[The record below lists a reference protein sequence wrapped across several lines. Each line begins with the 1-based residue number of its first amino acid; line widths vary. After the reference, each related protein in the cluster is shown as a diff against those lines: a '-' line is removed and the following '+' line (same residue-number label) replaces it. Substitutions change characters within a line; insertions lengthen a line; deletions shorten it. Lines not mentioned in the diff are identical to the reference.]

1 MFDAAANAFDDARTK
16 GATDAIE
23 YLRTIKA
30 TVNLRP
36 RMHEKLAVIDL
47 KTWWVGSLNILSHA
61 AGATHETMIRFHGLE
76 KTIQNL
82 IDDILQTRSV
92 RNERIVTK
100 IGELRDGMKGLQVEG
115 IVTMM
120 SSQRKVKG
128 GLRIADAML
137 TDGTGTIKLVLWE
150 DQIGKVR
157 ERTKVRVVNGY
168 TSSFLGT
175 LQLNHGKYGKV
186 ETIRT

>member
-1 MFDAAANAFDDARTK
+1 
-16 GATDAIE
+16 
-23 YLRTIKA
+23 
-30 TVNLRP
+30 
-36 RMHEKLAVIDL
+36 
-47 KTWWVGSLNILSHA
+47 
-61 AGATHETMIRFHGLE
+61 
-76 KTIQNL
+76 
-82 IDDILQTRSV
+82 
-92 RNERIVTK
+92 
-100 IGELRDGMKGLQVEG
+100 
-115 IVTMM
+115 
-120 SSQRKVKG
+120 
-128 GLRIADAML
+128 LRIADAML